1 MNRLGTVIGFT
12 FRQKAKTKSFIITT
26 LVLALLIT
34 LGMNLPYLIS
44 LFKGEGAGAAGGFGK
59 TAAEQH
65 RLALIAGSRTEV
77 ADQLEKFTKEQ
88 SNPAATWVRYENTEA
103 PAMQQALKNGKLQG
117 YVEFKE
123 PVAKGATFP
132 QVEYVSVQKEPSP
145 AVITLLQTG
154 LQAAKVQAII
164 GGNVLTSDQVREI
177 STPVAVDSRK
187 VDSPSETGG
196 AAETK
201 DKATSMINYG
211 LVYILMILFFTSS
224 MMTGNMIASEVTS
237 EKSSRIMEILITSV
251 SPLTQMFGKIIGI
264 FLVGLLQIA
273 VFAAVVCANLMLPHN
288 GAILSSAGLDLSQL
302 NTAVLSYGLIF
313 YILGYFLY
321 AVLFAAVG
329 SIVSRTEELGQAIMP
344 ITVLSLAAF
353 YIGIFNIAAPDTM
366 FVKVAGYI
374 PFFSPTV
381 MLLRIGLERA
391 SLLEI
396 WLSLAIL
403 VASILFFGWLAAKIY
418 RTGVLMYGKRPTFK
432 ELRKAMKAYKI

>member
-34 LGMNLPYLIS
+34 LGMNLPYIIS
-44 LFKGEGAGAAGGFGK
+44 LFKGEAAGGAGGSGK
-59 TAAEQH
+59 TAAEH
-65 RLALIAGSRTEV
+65 LRLALIAGSRTEI
-77 ADQLEKFTKEQ
+77 ADQLEKFTQEQ
-88 SNPAATWVRYENTEA
+88 SNPAATWVRYDNAQA
-103 PAMQQALKNGKLQG
+103 PAMQQALKDGKLQG
-117 YVEFKE
+117 YVKLKE
-123 PVAKGATFP
+123 PAAKEETFP
-132 QVEYVSVQKEPSP
+132 QVEYVSVEKEPSP

-154 LQAAKVQAII
+154 LQAAKVKAIL
-164 GGNVLTSDQVREI
+164 GENTLTNDQVREI
-177 STPVAVDSRK
+177 STPVAVNSRE
-187 VDSPSETGG
+187 VDSPSEAGR
-196 AAETK
+196 AAGTK

-251 SPLTQMFGKIIGI
+251 SPLIQMFGKIIGI

-366 FVKVAGYI
+366 FIKVAGYI

>member
-12 FRQKAKTKSFIITT
+12 FRQKARTKSFIITT

-44 LFKGEGAGAAGGFGK
+44 LFKGEGAGSAGGFGK
-59 TAAEQH
+59 TALEHQ
-65 RLALIAGSRTEV
+65 RLALIAGNQTEV

-88 SNPAATWVRYENTEA
+88 SNPAASWVRYDSAQA
-103 PAMQQALKNGKLQG
+103 PAMQQALKDGKLQG
-117 YVEFKE
+117 YVELKE
-123 PVAKGATFP
+123 SAANGEAFP
-132 QVEYVSVQKEPSP
+132 RVEYVSVQKEPSP

-164 GGNVLTSDQVREI
+164 GGSTLTSNQVREI
-177 STPVAVDSRK
+177 STPVVVDSRE
-187 VDSPSETGG
+187 VDKPSETAG
-196 AAETK
+196 AVGTK
-201 DKATSMINYG
+201 DKSVSMINYG
-211 LVYILMILFFTSS
+211 LVYVLMILFFTST

-273 VFAAVVCANLMLPHN
+273 VFAIVVCANLMLPHN
-288 GAILSSAGLDLSQL
+288 GVILSSAGLDLAQL
-302 NTAVLSYGLIF
+302 NTTVLSYGLIF

-403 VASILFFGWLAAKIY
+403 VASILFLGWLAAKIY
-418 RTGVLMYGKRPTFK
+418 RTGVLMYGKRPSFK
-432 ELRKAMKAYKI
+432 ELRKAMKAFK

>member
-12 FRQKAKTKSFIITT
+12 FRQKARTKSFIITT

-44 LFKGEGAGAAGGFGK
+44 LFKGEGVGGSDT
-59 TAAEQH
+59 TAAAHQ
-65 RLALIAGSRTEV
+65 RLGLIAGNQTEV
-77 ADQLEKFTKEQ
+77 ANQLERFTKEQ
-88 SNPAATWVRYENTEA
+88 SNPAAIWVRYDSVQA
-103 PAMQQALKNGKLQG
+103 PAMQQALNNGKLQG
-117 YVEFKE
+117 YVQFTE
-123 PVAKGATFP
+123 PAAKGDTFP
-132 QVEYVSVQKEPSP
+132 KVEYVSVEKEPSP
-145 AVITLLQTG
+145 AVITLVQTG
-154 LQAAKVQAII
+154 LQEAKVKAIM
-164 GGNVLTSDQVREI
+164 GDKSLTSDQIREI
-177 STPVAVDSRK
+177 SAPVLVDSRE
-187 VDSPSETGG
+187 VDSPSEAGG
-196 AAETK
+196 AAGKEE
-201 DKATSMINYG
+201 KATSMINYG
-211 LVYILMILFFTSS
+211 LVYVLMILFFTSS
-224 MMTGNMIASEVTS
+224 MMTGNMIAAEVTS

-273 VFAAVVCANLMLPHN
+273 VFAAVMCANLMLPHN
-288 GAILSSAGLDLSQL
+288 NVILSSAGLDLSQL
-302 NTAVLSYGLIF
+302 NIAVLGYGLIF

-353 YIGIFNIAAPDTM
+353 YIGIFNIAAPDTI
-366 FVKVAGYI
+366 FIKVAGYI

-403 VASILFFGWLAAKIY
+403 VASILLFGWLAAKIY
-418 RTGVLMYGKRPTFK
+418 RTGVLMYGKRPSFK

>member
-12 FRQKAKTKSFIITT
+12 FRQKARTKSFIITT

-44 LFKGEGAGAAGGFGK
+44 LFKGDGAGGSGT
-59 TAAEQH
+59 TAAEHH
-65 RLALIAGSRTEV
+65 RLGLIAGSRTEV
-77 ADQLEKFTKEQ
+77 ANQLEQFTKEQ
-88 SNPAATWVRYENTEA
+88 SNPAAIWVRYDNVQT
-103 PAMQQALKNGKLQG
+103 PAMQQALKNGELQG
-117 YVEFKE
+117 YVQFTE
-123 PVAKGATFP
+123 PAAKGDTFP
-132 QVEYVSVQKEPSP
+132 KVEYVSVEKEPSP

-154 LQAAKVQAII
+154 LQEAKVKAIM
-164 GGNVLTSDQVREI
+164 GGNALTSNQIREI
-177 STPVAVDSRK
+177 STPVLVDSRE
-187 VDSPSETGG
+187 VDGPSEAGG
-196 AAETK
+196 AVGTEEK
-201 DKATSMINYG
+201 ETSMINYG
-211 LVYILMILFFTSS
+211 LVYVLMILFFTSS
-224 MMTGNMIASEVTS
+224 MMTGNMIAAEVTS

-288 GAILSSAGLDLSQL
+288 NVILSSAGLDLSQL
-302 NTAVLSYGLIF
+302 NIAVLGYGLVF

-353 YIGIFNIAAPDTM
+353 YIGIFNIAAPDTI
-366 FVKVAGYI
+366 FVKVAGYV

-396 WLSLAIL
+396 WLSLGIL
-403 VASILFFGWLAAKIY
+403 VASILLFGWLAAKIY
-418 RTGVLMYGKRPTFK
+418 RTGVLMYGKRPSFK

>member
-12 FRQKAKTKSFIITT
+12 FRQKARTKSFIITT

-34 LGMNLPYLIS
+34 IGMNLPYLIS
-44 LFKGEGAGAAGGFGK
+44 LFKGDGAGGSGT
-59 TAAEQH
+59 TAAEHH
-65 RLALIAGSRTEV
+65 RLGLIAGSRIEV
-77 ADQLEKFTKEQ
+77 ANQLDKFTKKQ
-88 SNPAATWVRYENTEA
+88 SNPAAIWVRYDNVQTS
-103 PAMQQALKNGKLQG
+103 AMQQALKNGELQG
-117 YVEFKE
+117 YVQFTE
-123 PVAKGATFP
+123 PATKGDAFP
-132 QVEYVSVQKEPSP
+132 KVEYVSVEKEPSP

-154 LQAAKVQAII
+154 LQEAKVKAII
-164 GGNVLTSDQVREI
+164 GGNALTSDQIREI
-177 STPVAVDSRK
+177 SIPVMVDSRE
-187 VDSPSETGG
+187 VEGPSEAGG
-196 AAETK
+196 TVGTK
-201 DKATSMINYG
+201 EKETSMINYG
-211 LVYILMILFFTSS
+211 LVYVLMILFFTSS
-224 MMTGNMIASEVTS
+224 MMTGNMIAAEVTS

-264 FLVGLLQIA
+264 FLVGLLQIV

-288 GAILSSAGLDLSQL
+288 NVILSSAGLDLSQL
-302 NTAVLSYGLIF
+302 NIAVLGYGLIF

-353 YIGIFNIAAPDTM
+353 YIGIFNIAAPDTI
-366 FVKVAGYI
+366 FIKVAGYI

-396 WLSLAIL
+396 WLSLGIL
-403 VASILFFGWLAAKIY
+403 VASILLFGWLAAKIY
-418 RTGVLMYGKRPTFK
+418 RTGVLMYGKRPSFK

>member
-12 FRQKAKTKSFIITT
+12 FRQKARTKSFIITT

-44 LFKGEGAGAAGGFGK
+44 LFKGEGAGGSDT
-59 TAAEQH
+59 TAAAHQ
-65 RLALIAGSRTEV
+65 RLGLIAGNQTEV
-77 ADQLEKFTKEQ
+77 ANQLERFTKEQ
-88 SNPAATWVRYENTEA
+88 SNPAAIWVRYDSVQA
-103 PAMQQALKNGKLQG
+103 PTMQQALNNGKLQG
-117 YVEFKE
+117 YVQFTE
-123 PVAKGATFP
+123 PAAKGDTFP
-132 QVEYVSVQKEPSP
+132 KVEYVSVEKEPSP
-145 AVITLLQTG
+145 AVITLVQTG
-154 LQAAKVQAII
+154 LQEAKVKAIM
-164 GGNVLTSDQVREI
+164 GDKSLTSDQIREI
-177 STPVAVDSRK
+177 STPVLVDSRE
-187 VDSPSETGG
+187 VDSPSEAGG
-196 AAETK
+196 AAGKEE
-201 DKATSMINYG
+201 KATSMINYG
-211 LVYILMILFFTSS
+211 LVYVLMILFFTSS
-224 MMTGNMIASEVTS
+224 MMTGNMIAAEVTS

-273 VFAAVVCANLMLPHN
+273 VFAAVMCANLMLPHN
-288 GAILSSAGLDLSQL
+288 NVILSSVGLDLSQL
-302 NTAVLSYGLIF
+302 NIAVLGYGLIF

-353 YIGIFNIAAPDTM
+353 YIGIFNIAAPDTI
-366 FVKVAGYI
+366 FIKVAGYI

-403 VASILFFGWLAAKIY
+403 VASILLFGWLAAKIY
-418 RTGVLMYGKRPTFK
+418 RTGVLMYGKRPSFK

>member
-12 FRQKAKTKSFIITT
+12 FRQKARTKSFIITT

-34 LGMNLPYLIS
+34 IGMNLPYMIS
-44 LFKGEGAGAAGGFGK
+44 LFKGDGAGGSGT
-59 TAAEQH
+59 TAAEHH
-65 RLALIAGSRTEV
+65 RLGLIAGSRIEV
-77 ADQLEKFTKEQ
+77 ANQLEQFTKKQ
-88 SNPAATWVRYENTEA
+88 SNPAAIWVRYDNVQTL
-103 PAMQQALKNGKLQG
+103 AMQQALKNGELQG
-117 YVEFKE
+117 YVQFTE
-123 PVAKGATFP
+123 PATKGDTFP
-132 QVEYVSVQKEPSP
+132 KVEYVSVEKEPSP

-154 LQAAKVQAII
+154 LQEAKVKAIM
-164 GGNVLTSDQVREI
+164 GGNALTSDQIREI
-177 STPVAVDSRK
+177 STPVMVDSRE
-187 VDSPSETGG
+187 VDGPSEAGG
-196 AAETK
+196 AVGTEEK
-201 DKATSMINYG
+201 ETSMINYG
-211 LVYILMILFFTSS
+211 LVYVLMILFFTSS
-224 MMTGNMIASEVTS
+224 MMTGNMIAAEVTS

-288 GAILSSAGLDLSQL
+288 NVILSSAGLDLSQL
-302 NTAVLSYGLIF
+302 NIAVLGYGLVF

-353 YIGIFNIAAPDTM
+353 YIGIFNIAAPDTI

-396 WLSLAIL
+396 WLSLGIL
-403 VASILFFGWLAAKIY
+403 VASILLFGWLAAKIY
-418 RTGVLMYGKRPTFK
+418 RTGVLMYGKRPSFK

>member
-12 FRQKAKTKSFIITT
+12 FRQKARTKSFIITT

-44 LFKGEGAGAAGGFGK
+44 LFKGEGAGGSGT
-59 TAAEQH
+59 TAAAHQ
-65 RLALIAGSRTEV
+65 RLGLIAGNQTEV
-77 ADQLEKFTKEQ
+77 ANQLERFTKEQ
-88 SNPAATWVRYENTEA
+88 SNPAAIWVRYDSVQA
-103 PAMQQALKNGKLQG
+103 PAMQQALNNGKLQG
-117 YVEFKE
+117 YVQFTE
-123 PVAKGATFP
+123 PAAKGDTFP
-132 QVEYVSVQKEPSP
+132 KVEYVSVEKEPSP
-145 AVITLLQTG
+145 AVITLVQTG
-154 LQAAKVQAII
+154 LQEAKVKAIM
-164 GGNVLTSDQVREI
+164 GDKSLTSDQIREI
-177 STPVAVDSRK
+177 STPVLVDSRE
-187 VDSPSETGG
+187 VDSPSEAGG
-196 AAETK
+196 AAGKEE
-201 DKATSMINYG
+201 KATSMINYG
-211 LVYILMILFFTSS
+211 LVYVLMILFFTSS
-224 MMTGNMIASEVTS
+224 MMTGNMIAAEVTS

-273 VFAAVVCANLMLPHN
+273 VFAAVMSANLMLPHN
-288 GAILSSAGLDLSQL
+288 NVILSSVGLDLSQL
-302 NTAVLSYGLIF
+302 NIAVLGYGLIF

-353 YIGIFNIAAPDTM
+353 YIGIFNIAAPDTI
-366 FVKVAGYI
+366 FIKVAGYI

-403 VASILFFGWLAAKIY
+403 VASILLFGWLAAKIY
-418 RTGVLMYGKRPTFK
+418 RTGVLMYGKRPSFK

>member
-12 FRQKAKTKSFIITT
+12 FRQKARTKSFIITT

-44 LFKGEGAGAAGGFGK
+44 LFKGEGAGSSGT
-59 TAAEQH
+59 TAAAHQ
-65 RLALIAGSRTEV
+65 RLGLIAGNQTEV
-77 ADQLEKFTKEQ
+77 ANQLERFTKEQ
-88 SNPAATWVRYENTEA
+88 SNPAAIWVRYDSVQA
-103 PAMQQALKNGKLQG
+103 PTMQQALNNGKLQG
-117 YVEFKE
+117 YVQFTE
-123 PVAKGATFP
+123 PAAKGDTFP
-132 QVEYVSVQKEPSP
+132 KVEYVSVEKEPSP
-145 AVITLLQTG
+145 AVITLVQTG
-154 LQAAKVQAII
+154 LQEAKVKAIM
-164 GGNVLTSDQVREI
+164 GDKSLTSDQIREI
-177 STPVAVDSRK
+177 STPVLVDSRE
-187 VDSPSETGG
+187 VDSPSEAGG
-196 AAETK
+196 AAGKEE
-201 DKATSMINYG
+201 KATSMINYG
-211 LVYILMILFFTSS
+211 LVYVLMILFFTSS
-224 MMTGNMIASEVTS
+224 MMTGNMIAAEVTS

-264 FLVGLLQIA
+264 FLVGLLQIV

-288 GAILSSAGLDLSQL
+288 NVILSSAGLDLSQL
-302 NTAVLSYGLIF
+302 NIAVLGYGLIF

-353 YIGIFNIAAPDTM
+353 YIGIFNIAAPDTI
-366 FVKVAGYI
+366 FIKVAGYI

-403 VASILFFGWLAAKIY
+403 VASILLFGWLAAKIY
-418 RTGVLMYGKRPTFK
+418 RTGVLMYGKRPSFK